1 MTITSIITC
10 MLCWAVGVVT
20 GMYIMFQVS
29 KAMVDKVRQQEEKRH
44 RDLIAHMDQASEHWQ
59 DIVIDIQHE
68 TELGHMQNKSVKD
81 QLMIIRACIAK
92 DRTEEQEDVENLAPE
107 GGSTAAGQQEA

>member
-1 MTITSIITC
+1 MMATTIITC
-10 MLCWAVGVVT
+10 MICWTIGAIT
-20 GMYIMFQVS
+20 GLYLMFQVS

-44 RDLIAHMDQASEHWQ
+44 RDLITHMDQASEHWQ